1 MKSYDINRTLKK
13 VVLKKK
19 MVIFFDNMKDR
30 KKIEI
35 LLKVIARVYTKSPG
49 MQKLI
54 DRSMKDICKEEG
66 VSLE

>member
-1 MKSYDINRTLKK
+1 MKSYDINRTLKT

-19 MVIFFDNMKDR
+19 MVNFFDNMKDR

>member
-1 MKSYDINRTLKK
+1 
-13 VVLKKK
+13 

>member
-1 MKSYDINRTLKK
+1 MKSYDINRMLKT

-19 MVIFFDNMKDR
+19 MVNFFDNMKDR

-54 DRSMKDICKEEG
+54 DRPMKDICKEEG

>member
-1 MKSYDINRTLKK
+1 MKSYDINRTLKT

-19 MVIFFDNMKDR
+19 MVNFFDNMKDR

-49 MQKLI
+49 MQKMI

>member
-1 MKSYDINRTLKK
+1 MKSYDINRMLKT

-19 MVIFFDNMKDR
+19 MVNFFDNMKDR